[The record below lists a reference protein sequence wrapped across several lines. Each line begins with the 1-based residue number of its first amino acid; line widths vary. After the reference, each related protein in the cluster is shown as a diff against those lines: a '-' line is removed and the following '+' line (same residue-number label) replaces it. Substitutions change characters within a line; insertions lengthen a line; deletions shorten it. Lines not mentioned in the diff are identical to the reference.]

1 MRLLIYLLWG
11 GLTVALKIIGLL
23 YRGLVALF
31 TGIGNAIDR
40 KEAEQVAAQRV
51 EAINQQVE
59 IKAMHDEEK
68 INSLENQ
75 IQIELALASECMRRA
90 QCSDVYKSLS
100 WQKKA
105 LQAESRADALQ
116 EKINKIKGN

>member
-1 MRLLIYLLWG
+1 MLWA
-11 GLTVALKIIGLL
+11 GLTIALKMIGLL

-40 KEAEQVAAQRV
+40 KEAEQIAAQRV

-59 IKAMHDEEK
+59 IEAMHDEEK

-90 QCSDVYKSLS
+90 QCNDTYKSLS

-105 LQAESRADALQ
+105 LQAEARADALQ